1 MLSSVTGECLTDKQ
15 RFKTQMFVD
24 GDKWIAQLTP
34 LKKEMKQMFSLLVIT
49 FDSKQLIATTVEMRE
64 KGGDNTRIE
73 LHQVKKNAAV
83 SDEEF
88 KI

>member
-1 MLSSVTGECLTDKQ
+1 
-15 RFKTQMFVD
+15 
-24 GDKWIAQLTP
+24 
-34 LKKEMKQMFSLLVIT
+34 MKQMFSLLVIT

-73 LHQVKKNAAV
+73 LQQVKKNAAV
-83 SDEEF
+83 SDDEF

>member
-1 MLSSVTGECLTDKQ
+1 M
-15 RFKTQMFVD
+15 D

-49 FDSKQLIATTVEMRE
+49 FDSKQLIATSVEMRE

-73 LHQVKKNAAV
+73 LQQVKKNAAV
-83 SDEEF
+83 SDDEF